1 MAKKILIDAGHFS
14 NYNQSKVYKN
24 YYEGNSMWSLHNYL
38 KKELEAYGFIVHIT
52 RTSRDKDLNV
62 YNRGLLAK
70 GYDLFI
76 SLHSNACDD
85 EKVDRVV
92 IIKGYDQ
99 GDKLPSMLGEG
110 LSQVIG
116 VKQKYQIMTRKGSN
130 GGEYYGVLRGA
141 KAVGVKD
148 RFIIEHGFHTNT
160 NTAKWLYQEANLKKL
175 AKKEAEIIA
184 EYYGVKK
191 NTSSNTNI
199 NTNKVLY
206 KVCIASYKDKTNA
219 NIAVKEAIKKGYK
232 DAYALKADNGYY
244 RILIGTYSVKEYA
257 NNAIKE
263 AEKKGYK
270 GAFIV

>member
-1 MAKKILIDAGHFS
+1 MSKKILIDAGHFS
-14 NYNQSKVYKN
+14 NYNQSSVFKN
-24 YYEGNSMWSLHNYL
+24 YFEGNSMWSLHNYL
-38 KKELEAYGFIVHIT
+38 KEELKAYGFIVDTT

-62 YNRGLLAK
+62 YNRGAMAK

-99 GDKLPSMLGEG
+99 GDKLPNLLGEG
-110 LSQVIG
+110 LSKVIG
-116 VKQKYQIMTRKGSN
+116 TKQKYQIMTRKGTS
-130 GGEYYGVLRGA
+130 GDEYYGVLRGA

-160 NTAKWLYQEANLKKL
+160 NTAKWLYQEANLKLL

-191 NTSSNTNI
+191 NTSSNTN
-199 NTNKVLY
+199 TNKVLY

-219 NIAVKEAIKKGYK
+219 DNAVKDAVKKGYK
-232 DAYALKADNGYY
+232 DAYVVKADNGFY
-244 RILIGTYSVKEYA
+244 RVLIGTYSIKENA